1 MTDLTDN
8 YSELLRECIEI
19 KKAISRTN
27 EQLITLY
34 WKLGVKFVTYEQDG
48 RLDVQYSDETIRK
61 LATDLGIHETT
72 LYRIRQFALRCPTEE
87 KLSAAKQRILDC
99 GRNFTWSEIRRSV
112 LPAEKDKPEL
122 YGGKAAVV
130 DRTMSRVESL
140 ARETEELSQLLHDTS
155 LSVDQREQIIG
166 VVNQALGVMAESA
179 KEVECLP
186 ALEVDRMAYLDHIRS
201 LPCVICEVEPSEPNH
216 LETGGVGMKGS
227 DYVTLPM
234 CRRHHNLYHSLG
246 KNTFSEE
253 FGIDLFREVTRILVA
268 WLE

>member
-1 MTDLTDN
+1 MTELVN
-8 YSELLRECIEI
+8 HYSELLRECIEI
-19 KKAISRTN
+19 QDAIRRTN

-34 WKLGVKFVTYEQDG
+34 WRLGIKYVTYEQDG
-48 RLDVQYSDETIRK
+48 RVEVQYSDETIRK

-87 KLSAAKQRILDC
+87 KLNIAKQRILDC

-130 DRTMSRVESL
+130 DRVMSRVESL
-140 ARETEELSQLLHDTS
+140 SRETEELSELLHDGS
-155 LSVDQREQIIG
+155 ISQDQREQIVG
-166 VVNQALGVMAESA
+166 VVTQALGVMAESA
-179 KEVECLP
+179 KEVESLP
-186 ALEVDRMAYLDHIRS
+186 VVNRTDYLDYIRS
-201 LPCVICEVEPSEPNH
+201 LPCVICQSEPSEPNH

-234 CRRHHNLYHSLG
+234 CRRHHNLYHLLG
-246 KNTFSEE
+246 KDTFSEE
-253 FGIDLFREVTRILVA
+253 YGIDLFREVTRTLVA